1 METQQEEIVNTLI
14 EDYESPRLLD
24 LFFSPRS
31 FFNKTIVEGKSYFLK
46 LVTVI
51 VGIAAVM
58 DQVDEQ
64 VLKMQAGKESAIPYV
79 LETWWAYWAF
89 CIGLGVISSFFI
101 WYFGGWWYRKRL
113 IFSGAEL
120 PDPFKARYIYIY
132 ASFIHSAPS
141 VLVSLIFTALYSNYL
156 ESYIKDT
163 YLSIAVLGFVF
174 ISLITSY
181 IGARTVFVLSKWK
194 ARVWL
199 IILPAIYYLLL
210 MGVFGFLLDTVN
222 STQYKS
228 TEVVPGH
235 RVITSVDNLFTVK
248 LPASWTILKNLNDE
262 ATIEIGNL
270 EEDVYCIAFSERK
283 ADFEPCPT
291 INDFYESVLSGTSDA
306 VLKANIKRLPQLS
319 SFKLDHRRARV
330 DGELEYNEITY
341 IIQIVETKDYF
352 YQMVSYTP
360 KANAEKL
367 LPLFD
372 EITNSFREL

>member
-1 METQQEEIVNTLI
+1 METQQEETVNTLI
-14 EDYESPRLLD
+14 EDYENPRLLD

-31 FFNKTIVEGKSYFLK
+31 FFNKTIVEGKSHFLK
-46 LVTVI
+46 LVTAI

-64 VLKMQAGKESAIPYV
+64 IFKMQVGRESSIAFV
-79 LETWWAYWAF
+79 TQTWWAYWAF
-89 CIGLGVISSFFI
+89 CIGLGVVSSFFI

-132 ASFIHSAPS
+132 ASFIQAAPA
-141 VLVSLIFTALYSNYL
+141 VLVSLIYTALYSNYL
-156 ESYIKDT
+156 ESFIKDT
-163 YLSIAVLGFVF
+163 YLGIAVLVFVF

-210 MGVFGFLLDTVN
+210 MGVFGFLLDTADT
-222 STQYKS
+222 TQYKS
-228 TEVVPGH
+228 TAVVPDH
-235 RVITSVDNLFTVK
+235 RVIASVDFLYTVK
-248 LPASWTILKNLNDE
+248 LPANWSILKNLNDE

-283 ADFEPCPT
+283 TDFEPDVT
-291 INDFYESVLSGTSDA
+291 IDDFYESVLRGTSDA
-306 VLKANIKRLPQLS
+306 VQKANIKRLPPLS

-330 DGELEYNEITY
+330 DGEIEYNEITY
-341 IIQIVETKDYF
+341 FIQIIETKDYF

-360 KANAEKL
+360 KENAENL

-372 EITNSFREL
+372 EITNSFKEL

>member
-1 METQQEEIVNTLI
+1 METKQEEIVNTPI
-14 EDYESPRLLD
+14 QDYENPRLLD

-31 FFNKTIVEGKSYFLK
+31 FFNKTIVEGKSHFLK
-46 LVTVI
+46 LVTAI

-64 VLKMQAGKESAIPYV
+64 VLKMQSGRESSIDYV
-79 LETWWAYWAF
+79 IQTWWAYWAF
-89 CIGLGVISSFFI
+89 CIGLGVVSSFFI

-113 IFSGAEL
+113 IFSGAQL

-141 VLVSLIFTALYSNYL
+141 VLVSLIYTALYSNYL
-156 ESYIKDT
+156 ESFIKDT
-163 YLSIAVLGFVF
+163 YLSIAVLVFVF

-210 MGVFGFLLDTVN
+210 MGVFGFLLNMADD
-222 STQYKS
+222 TQYKS

-235 RVITSVDNLFTVK
+235 RVVASVDNLYTVK
-248 LPASWTILKNLNDE
+248 LPANWTILKNLNDE

-283 ADFEPCPT
+283 TDFEPDIT
-291 INDFYESVLSGTSDA
+291 IDDFYESVLSGTSGA
-306 VLKANIKRLPQLS
+306 LQKANIKRLPPLS

-330 DGELEYNEITY
+330 DGEVEYNEITY
-341 IIQIVETKDYF
+341 FIQIVETKDYF

-360 KANAEKL
+360 TGNAENL

>member
-1 METQQEEIVNTLI
+1 M
-14 EDYESPRLLD
+14 
-24 LFFSPRS
+24 
-31 FFNKTIVEGKSYFLK
+31 
-46 LVTVI
+46 LV
-51 VGIAAVM
+51 
-58 DQVDEQ
+58 
-64 VLKMQAGKESAIPYV
+64 
-79 LETWWAYWAF
+79 
-89 CIGLGVISSFFI
+89 
-101 WYFGGWWYRKRL
+101 
-113 IFSGAEL
+113 
-120 PDPFKARYIYIY
+120 
-132 ASFIHSAPS
+132 
-141 VLVSLIFTALYSNYL
+141 
-156 ESYIKDT
+156 
-163 YLSIAVLGFVF
+163 FVF

-210 MGVFGFLLDTVN
+210 MGVFGFLLAKVN
-222 STQYKS
+222 TTQYKS

-283 ADFEPCPT
+283 ADFEPDVS
-291 INDFYESVLSGTSDA
+291 IDDFYESVLSGTSDA
-306 VLKANIKRLPQLS
+306 VQKANIKRLPPLS

>member
-1 METQQEEIVNTLI
+1 METQQEEIINTPI
-14 EDYESPRLLD
+14 EDYENPRLLD

-31 FFNKTIVEGKSYFLK
+31 FFNKTIVEGKSHFLK
-46 LVTVI
+46 LVTAI

-64 VLKMQAGKESAIPYV
+64 ILKMQSGRQSAIAYV

-89 CIGLGVISSFFI
+89 CIGLGVISSFLI

-141 VLVSLIFTALYSNYL
+141 VLVSLIFTSLYSNYL
-156 ESYIKDT
+156 ESFIKDT
-163 YLSIAVLGFVF
+163 YLSIAVLVFVF

-210 MGVFGFLLDTVN
+210 MGVFGFLLNMADD
-222 STQYKS
+222 TQYKS

-235 RVITSVDNLFTVK
+235 RVVASVDNLYTVK
-248 LPASWTILKNLNDE
+248 LPANWTILKNLNDE

-283 ADFEPCPT
+283 TDFEPDIT
-291 INDFYESVLSGTSDA
+291 IDDFYESVLSGTSGA
-306 VLKANIKRLPQLS
+306 LQKANIKRLPSLS
-319 SFKLDHRRARV
+319 SFKLEHRRARV
-330 DGELEYNEITY
+330 DGEVEYNEITY
-341 IIQIVETKDYF
+341 FIQIVETKDYF

-360 KANAEKL
+360 TDNAENL
-367 LPLFD
+367 LLLFD
-372 EITNSFREL
+372 EITNSFKEL

>member
-1 METQQEEIVNTLI
+1 METQQEEIVNTPI

-31 FFNKTIVEGKSYFLK
+31 FFNKTIVEGKSHFLK
-46 LVTVI
+46 LVTAI

-58 DQVDEQ
+58 AQVEEQ
-64 VLKMQAGKESAIPYV
+64 VFKMQAGKQSAITYI

-89 CIGLGVISSFFI
+89 CIGLGVVSSILI

-156 ESYIKDT
+156 ESYVKDT
-163 YLSIAVLGFVF
+163 YLGIAVLVFVF

-181 IGARTVFVLSKWK
+181 IGARTVFALSKWK
-194 ARVWL
+194 ARLWL

-210 MGVFGFLLDTVN
+210 MGALGFLLAKVN
-222 STQYKS
+222 THQYKS

-235 RVITSVDNLFTVK
+235 RVITSVDNRFTVK
-248 LPASWTILKNLNDE
+248 LPANWTLLKNLNNE
-262 ATIEIGNL
+262 AILEIGNL
-270 EEDVYCIAFSERK
+270 EEDVYCIAFTERK
-283 ADFEPCPT
+283 ADYESDVT
-291 INDFYESVLSGTSDA
+291 IDDFYESVISGTYDA
-306 VLKANIKRLPQLS
+306 VQKANIKRLPALS

-330 DGELEYNEITY
+330 DGEIEYNAITY
-341 IIQIVETKDYF
+341 FIQIVETKDYF
-352 YQMVSYTP
+352 YQMVSYAP
-360 KANAEKL
+360 KENAEKL

-372 EITNSFREL
+372 EITNSFKEL

>member
-1 METQQEEIVNTLI
+1 METQQEEIVNTPI

-31 FFNKTIVEGKSYFLK
+31 FFNKTIVEGKSHFLK
-46 LVTVI
+46 FVTAI

-64 VLKMQAGKESAIPYV
+64 ILKMQAGRQSSITYV

-89 CIGLGVISSFFI
+89 CIVLGVVSSFFI

-113 IFSGAEL
+113 IFSGAKL

-156 ESYIKDT
+156 ESYVKDK
-163 YLSIAVLGFVF
+163 YLGMAVLVFVF

-210 MGVFGFLLDTVN
+210 MGVLGFLLDYADT
-222 STQYKS
+222 TQYKS

-235 RVITSVDNLFTVK
+235 RVITSVDNRFTVK
-248 LPASWTILKNLNDE
+248 LPGNWTLLKNLNNE
-262 ATIEIGNL
+262 AILEIGNL
-270 EEDVYCIAFSERK
+270 EDDVYCIAFTERK
-283 ADFEPCPT
+283 ADYETDVT
-291 INDFYESVLSGTSDA
+291 IDDFYESVLSGTADA
-306 VLKANIKRLPQLS
+306 VQNVNIKRLPPLS

-330 DGELEYNEITY
+330 DGEIEYNEITY
-341 IIQIVETKDYF
+341 FIQIVETKDYF
-352 YQMVSYTP
+352 YQMVSYAP
-360 KANAEKL
+360 KENAEKL

-372 EITNSFREL
+372 EITNSFKEL